1 MTQRKEK
8 ALRALLVSRTQAEA
22 AKAAGIS
29 ENTLRE
35 YLRDPEFIE
44 RYRQACGDMLRDA
57 AQQARQGI
65 SPALETLRE
74 IAETPGNPQAR
85 IMAARSTLEYCLKLT
100 ERVDILERVEAL
112 EKSIKEA
119 VQ

>member
-1 MTQRKEK
+1 MQ
-8 ALRALLVSRTQAEA
+8 ALLVNRTQAEA

-29 ENTLRE
+29 ETSLRG
-35 YLRDPEFIE
+35 YMKDPAFVE

-85 IMAARSTLEYCLKLT
+85 IMAARSILEYALKLT
-100 ERVDILERVEAL
+100 ERVDILERIEAL
-112 EKSIKEA
+112 EAIRND
-119 VQ
+119 

>member
-1 MTQRKEK
+1 M
-8 ALRALLVSRTQAEA
+8 SRTQAEA

-35 YLRDPEFIE
+35 YLKDKEFNE
-44 RYRQACGDMLRDA
+44 RYRKACGDLLRDA

-85 IMAARSTLEYCLKLT
+85 IMAARSTLEYSLRLT
-100 ERVDILERVEAL
+100 ERVDFLERLEDL
-112 EKSIKEA
+112 EKMQREA
-119 VQ
+119 GQ

>member
-1 MTQRKEK
+1 M
-8 ALRALLVSRTQAEA
+8 VSRTQAEA

-35 YLRDPEFIE
+35 YLKDKEFNE
-44 RYRQACGDMLRDA
+44 RYRKACGDLLRDA

-85 IMAARSTLEYCLKLT
+85 IMAARSTLEYSLRLT
-100 ERVDILERVEAL
+100 ERVDFLERLEDL
-112 EKSIKEA
+112 EKMQREA
-119 VQ
+119 GQ